1 MIYIF
6 RVISIA
12 IVCTILSM
20 ISIITAPINSS
31 GIFTLLV
38 TKAFAGFNLWVSGVK
53 LQTKGLENVDK
64 KEKYIF
70 VANHQSYFDIS
81 VLQWTIPN
89 KLRFVYKKQ
98 INYVPIFGWAMYL
111 AGFFPIDR
119 SNARKAIELLR
130 KASIM
135 IKKKNISVAI
145 FPEGT
150 RSKDGTIDT
159 FKKGIFILADEVKGK
174 IVPVTITGTS
184 KILPKN
190 SFKINSGNVI
200 VTYSKPLEFK
210 SEKGFLNEIRDI
222 IVKENE
228 VNLREL
234 CA

>member
-1 MIYIF
+1 
-6 RVISIA
+6 
-12 IVCTILSM
+12 
-20 ISIITAPINSS
+20 
-31 GIFTLLV
+31 
-38 TKAFAGFNLWVSGVK
+38 VSGVK

-200 VTYSKPLEFK
+200 VTYNKPLEFK